1 MASRVQ
7 AFINCASQKASF
19 FVSKTVYC
27 GKVAGE
33 LTKTVYFKEG
43 LQPPNISDFEM
54 VYWRLLKQFK
64 NAAAH
69 PQQTLASV
77 KSLGKNDLVKYG
89 AVGVQMLGL
98 YSLGEA
104 IGRRHLVGYTNYSS
118 HH

>member
-7 AFINCASQKASF
+7 SFINCATQKASL

-54 VYWRLLKQFK
+54 VYFRLLKQFK

-69 PQQTLASV
+69 PQQTFASV
-77 KSLGKNDLVKYG
+77 KSLGKNDWVKYG
-89 AVGVQMLGL
+89 SYGIQLVGL

-104 IGRRHLVGYTNYSS
+104 IGRRHLVGYANYST